1 MRIRG
6 VGGACGLLALLGLTI
21 VTLGRCASLRSAAPA
36 SAPHRSISIA
46 LATGPFGALLAPM
59 TLNGTH
65 RVWMLID
72 TGASSSSLDRS
83 VARGFGLTES
93 PSSNVTVGVGG
104 TSSSAG
110 GIFAVKQLEVS
121 GASYG
126 PIDLHALDLS
136 GLRGLEQDRGGP
148 RTDGILGADFLA
160 PLSAV
165 VDYGHRRLVLFAP
178 DADGRQ
184 FYVQGIVV
192 LAAAGAPS
200 ALTPL
205 NSWPKEVANA
215 LVGAKVS
222 AITAQGRLQ
231 TAQTDARGRFKL
243 GPITAGAF
251 KTIRSLSVS
260 HEDAVTYSMTEPGD
274 LLEGSRV
281 RLLISVVPAR

>member
-1 MRIRG
+1 MTTTG
-6 VGGACGLLALLGLTI
+6 VGAGCGLLALLGLTI
-21 VTLGRCASLRSAAPA
+21 VTIGGCASVRSAASTP
-36 SAPHRSISIA
+36 APHHSISIA

-59 TLNGTH
+59 TLNETH

-72 TGASSSSLDRS
+72 TGASTSSIDRN

-93 PSSNVTVGVGG
+93 PSSNITVGVGG

-110 GIFAVKQLEVS
+110 GIFAVRQLEVA

-126 PIDLHALDLS
+126 PIDLHALDLT

-165 VDYGHRRLVLFAP
+165 VDYGHRRMVLIDP
-178 DADGRQ
+178 NADGRQ
-184 FYVQGIVV
+184 FYVQGIVA
-192 LAAAGAPS
+192 LAAEGAPS
-200 ALTPL
+200 ALTAL
-205 NSWPKEVANA
+205 KSWPKKILSA

-222 AITAQGRLQ
+222 VLTAQGRLQ
-231 TAQTDARGRFKL
+231 TAQTDTQGRFKL

-251 KTIRSLSVS
+251 KTIRTLSVS
-260 HEDAVTYSMTEPGD
+260 HEDAVTYSLTEPGE
-274 LLEGSRV
+274 LLTGSRV